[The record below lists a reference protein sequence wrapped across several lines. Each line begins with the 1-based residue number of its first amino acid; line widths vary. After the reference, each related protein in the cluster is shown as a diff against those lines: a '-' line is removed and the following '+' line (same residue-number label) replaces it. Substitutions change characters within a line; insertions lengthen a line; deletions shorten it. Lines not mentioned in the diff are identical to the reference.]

1 MHDLRHASSN
11 HSPPNQPTHLF
22 LLFLLSFPPKK
33 ETNQSLFSLPSP
45 KLMDERPSSRPPT
58 KKGWFDRQFEH
69 CDKEMLMGF
78 ELSNRSSSVA
88 DLLQN
93 CDLPPPLK
101 LFSLI
106 EDDDKK
112 TLVPQNSLPK
122 PAPSKANKWD
132 GGWGLDRGGE
142 NPSLLRALQLS
153 QTRARE
159 AEKKALLANAKN
171 EQMASLLLQES
182 LSLSAHR
189 QWVKLLEM
197 EVSMLEEKILRS
209 QKEEEHAED
218 DAAPAAAAWCLTLA
232 LCLGIAGVGLALGRC
247 IF

>member
-1 MHDLRHASSN
+1 
-11 HSPPNQPTHLF
+11 
-22 LLFLLSFPPKK
+22 
-33 ETNQSLFSLPSP
+33 
-45 KLMDERPSSRPPT
+45 MDERPSSRPPT
-58 KKGWFDRQFEH
+58 KKGWFDWQFEH
-69 CDKEMLMGF
+69 HDKEMLVGF
-78 ELSNRSSSVA
+78 ELSNRSSGVA

-93 CDLPPPLK
+93 CDLPPPFK
-101 LFSLI
+101 LFSPI

-112 TLVPQNSLPK
+112 NQVDTMGSAPLVVPQKSVPK

-132 GGWGLDRGGE
+132 GELGSDHGGE

-159 AEKKALLANAKN
+159 AEKAAFLANARN

-182 LSLSAHR
+182 LRLSAHR

-197 EVSMLEEKILRS
+197 EVSMLQERILWS
-209 QKEEEHAED
+209 QKEEQHVED
-218 DAAPAAAAWCLTLA
+218 DAVPAAAAWCLTLA
-232 LCLGIAGVGLALGRC
+232 LCLGIAGVGLAFGRY